1 MSRPWPVKLNIHFNP
16 VLLCKVYAS
25 ICMCTCG
32 LIKGDNNTYVPVDVC
47 LGQFLSDVVA
57 DGPASSLQKGV
68 KIRYLCFEAVSV
80 FPLSI
85 RDVRRETYLLTR

>member
-1 MSRPWPVKLNIHFNP
+1 M
-16 VLLCKVYAS
+16 
-25 ICMCTCG
+25 
-32 LIKGDNNTYVPVDVC
+32 PVDVC

-57 DGPASSLQKGV
+57 DGPAASLQKGV
-68 KIRYLCFEAVSV
+68 EIRYLCFEAVSV